1 MLDRATSKRG
11 VALMGVCNVTPDSF
25 SDGGRYFSFEAARAR
40 VGELIASGADIVDIG
55 GESTRPRAQAVPA
68 AEQLRRIV
76 EVVRDAASRASRQ
89 VCVSVDTASPDV
101 AAACLEA
108 GACAVN
114 DASCLRNGALAEV
127 VASARAALVLMHT
140 RGTPEEMVG
149 FSKYPEGGY
158 DDIVADV
165 RAEWEAAAARAL
177 SAGVRADAIAMDP
190 GLGFAKNA
198 RQSCELLGRIGEVV
212 RSVTVPVVIGA
223 SRKSFLT
230 IADKDAS
237 PEERI
242 GASLAAAL
250 HAARAGV
257 RVLRVH
263 DVRET
268 VQAVDFDRALR
279 RV

>member
-76 EVVRDAASRASRQ
+76 EVVRDAASRPA
-89 VCVSVDTASPDV
+89 CVSVDTASPEV
-101 AAACLEA
+101 AAACLDA
-108 GACAVN
+108 GACTVN

-127 VASARAALVLMHT
+127 VASAHAALVLMHT
-140 RGTPEEMVG
+140 RGTPEEMAG

-158 DDIVADV
+158 DDIVVDV
-165 RAEWEAAAARAL
+165 CAEWEAAAARAL

-198 RQSCELLGRIGEVV
+198 RQSCELLSRIGEVV
-212 RSVTVPVVIGA
+212 RRLDVPVVIGA

-230 IADKDAS
+230 ISDKDAN
-237 PEERI
+237 PNQRL

-268 VQAVDFDRALR
+268 VQAIDFDRELR
-279 RV
+279 RA